1 MEMKNVFGLFICAIL
16 TVSCQ
21 NSGIVGSNVEYAE
34 ISTNYIVPMNV
45 TNVEN
50 TIWRFYKSG
59 QEPYRVR
66 FIHLGQG
73 DTQIRIRVDDYTIR
87 QFRHWDC
94 VLVSQHNNVW
104 SIVGKTSQE
113 ICRAVQQ

>member
-1 MEMKNVFGLFICAIL
+1 MNKIFGLFACAIL
-16 TVSCQ
+16 AISC
-21 NSGIVGSNVEYAE
+21 NGPNIVGSNVEYAE
-34 ISTNYIVPMNV
+34 VSTNFIVPMNV
-45 TNVEN
+45 TNIEN
-50 TIWRFYKSG
+50 TIWTFQYKSG
-59 QEPYRVR
+59 RESYRAR

-94 VLVSQHNNVW
+94 VLVSQHNNTW

-113 ICRAVQQ
+113 VCRAVRQ